1 MYQQSFTTL
10 IRLKEAIN
18 EVLDLRPTVK
28 LFLEF
33 VVLEIQTS
41 FSGVGQQ
48 LLWKISNRIYQSGE
62 SIIKR

>member
-48 LLWKISNRIYQSGE
+48 LL
-62 SIIKR
+62 